1 MTVCDINLIAT
12 RRAQKQRAMT
22 VMRCVVYTLIAVLV
36 GVGMVYAKLWVTTRL
51 VQGQIAEM
59 QARLS
64 DPALAGAID
73 RIQFLETNIADFG
86 PRVTLLEK
94 VHDSE
99 DAWIRI
105 LRDSSAAIPSGVWIS
120 QLTSRHGDK
129 EQSLVLRGSA
139 YNQRDIGE
147 FMLQLEDLAW
157 SEVPKLG
164 YTQVKTGGR
173 QQSVVDFEVTVPL
186 NRVIGS
192 ELR

>member
-36 GVGMVYAKLWVTTRL
+36 GVGMVYAKLWVATRL

-86 PRVTLLEK
+86 PRVTLLQK

-129 EQSLVLRGSA
+129 DQSLVLRGSA

-164 YTQVKTGGR
+164 FTQLKTGGR

>member
-36 GVGMVYAKLWVTTRL
+36 GVGMVYAKLWVATRL

-64 DPALAGAID
+64 DPALADAID
-73 RIQFLETNIADFG
+73 RIQFLEANIADFG
-86 PRVTLLEK
+86 PRVTLLQK

-105 LRDSSAAIPSGVWIS
+105 LRDTSAAIPSGVWIS
-120 QLTSRHGDK
+120 QFTSRHGDK

-157 SEVPKLG
+157 SEVPNLG
-164 YTQVKTGGR
+164 FTQAKTGGR

>member
-1 MTVCDINLIAT
+1 
-12 RRAQKQRAMT
+12 
-22 VMRCVVYTLIAVLV
+22 
-36 GVGMVYAKLWVTTRL
+36 MVYAKLWVATRL

-86 PRVTLLEK
+86 PRVTLLQK

-129 EQSLVLRGSA
+129 DQSLVLRGSA

-164 YTQVKTGGR
+164 FTQLKTGGR

>member
-36 GVGMVYAKLWVTTRL
+36 GVGMVYAKLWVATRL

-86 PRVTLLEK
+86 PRVTLLQK

-129 EQSLVLRGSA
+129 DQSLVLRGSA

-164 YTQVKTGGR
+164 FTQVKTGGR
-173 QQSVVDFEVTVPL
+173 QQSVIDFEVTVPL
-186 NRVIGS
+186 NRIIGS

>member
-36 GVGMVYAKLWVTTRL
+36 GVGMVYAKLWVATRL

-120 QLTSRHGDK
+120 QLTSHHGDK

-147 FMLQLEDLAW
+147 FMLQLEDLTW

-164 YTQVKTGGR
+164 FTQVKTGGR

>member
-36 GVGMVYAKLWVTTRL
+36 GVGMVYAKLWVATRL

-120 QLTSRHGDK
+120 QLTSHHGDK

-147 FMLQLEDLAW
+147 FMLQLEDLTW

-164 YTQVKTGGR
+164 FTQVKTGGR
-173 QQSVVDFEVTVPL
+173 QQSVIDFEVTVPL
-186 NRVIGS
+186 NRIIGS

>member
-36 GVGMVYAKLWVTTRL
+36 GVGMVYAKLWVATRL

-120 QLTSRHGDK
+120 QLTSHHGDK

-164 YTQVKTGGR
+164 FTQLKTGGR

>member
-36 GVGMVYAKLWVTTRL
+36 GVGMVYAKLWVATRL

-86 PRVTLLEK
+86 PRVTLLQK

-120 QLTSRHGDK
+120 QLTSHHGDK

-147 FMLQLEDLAW
+147 FMLQLEDLTW

-164 YTQVKTGGR
+164 FTQVKTGGR
-173 QQSVVDFEVTVPL
+173 QQSVIDFEVTVPL
-186 NRVIGS
+186 NRIIGS